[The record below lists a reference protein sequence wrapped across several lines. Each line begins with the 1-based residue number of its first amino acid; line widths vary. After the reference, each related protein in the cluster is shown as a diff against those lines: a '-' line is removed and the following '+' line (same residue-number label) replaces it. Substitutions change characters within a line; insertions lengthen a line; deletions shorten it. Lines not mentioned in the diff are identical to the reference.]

1 MKILVV
7 VFVSLLIISEYGP
20 LGLFCIA
27 LGGYTLYVL
36 LRSDYTIKGNSHEH
50 ILVTTQTLVDG
61 IYP

>member
-36 LRSDYTIKGNSHEH
+36 LRSD
-50 ILVTTQTLVDG
+50 
-61 IYP
+61 